1 MHSTFSHVKL
11 RNKNFG
17 HVQYLM
23 STYNYRL
30 FSSLLKLSPIFNF
43 LPKNQKK
50 ISLIVEHTM
59 VWRREKRWE
68 TICSRKE
75 TSSAQLH
82 RNQPVLYHLS
92 VFQKSLQ
99 DTTKYRGISSFI
111 RQILAFTVYPG
122 VLPFLIRKRGTPCP
136 RNCLLS
142 GSTNKSWYHLNQQQ
156 SSRVFMY
163 LILLQK

>member
-111 RQILAFTVYPG
+111 RQNFGIHGISWGATLPHSEAWNTMSSKLLA
-122 VLPFLIRKRGTPCP
+122 LR
-136 RNCLLS
+136 
-142 GSTNKSWYHLNQQQ
+142 LNQ
-156 SSRVFMY
+156 
-163 LILLQK
+163 

>member
-1 MHSTFSHVKL
+1 
-11 RNKNFG
+11 
-17 HVQYLM
+17 M
-23 STYNYRL
+23 STYHYRL

-59 VWRREKRWE
+59 EWRRQKRWE
-68 TICSRKE
+68 TIYSRKE

-111 RQILAFTVYPG
+111 CQNFGIHGISWGATLPHSEAWNTMSSKLLALRLKPINRDIILT
-122 VLPFLIRKRGTPCP
+122 
-136 RNCLLS
+136 NSSLLA
-142 GSTNKSWYHLNQQQ
+142 W
-156 SSRVFMY
+156 FMY
-163 LILLQK
+163 LILLQI

>member
-23 STYNYRL
+23 STYHYRL

-43 LPKNQKK
+43 LLKNQKK

-59 VWRREKRWE
+59 EWRRKKRWE
-68 TICSRKE
+68 TIYSLKE

-111 RQILAFTVYPG
+111 RQNFGIHGISWGATLPHSEAWNTMSSKLLA
-122 VLPFLIRKRGTPCP
+122 LRL
-136 RNCLLS
+136 
-142 GSTNKSWYHLNQQQ
+142 NK
-156 SSRVFMY
+156 
-163 LILLQK
+163 